1 MQKFNKSDP
10 ESCLIKE
17 ISNGNE
23 KAYEDLFFKY
33 YYQLCKFAVN
43 TTNCDDLA
51 RDAVQEVFLNIWIN
65 REAWVIK
72 HSLKAYLY
80 QAVRNHALNL
90 AEQQRV
96 RQKLSEKLYEN
107 PDQLSEYIVDEN
119 SSTAKDLSG
128 LVSQIW
134 DLVEAMPEQ
143 RKMVFELHRKH
154 GLSYSEISEVMGI
167 AKKTVENH
175 MGKAFQEVREKLNP
189 IVI

>member
-1 MQKFNKSDP
+1 
-10 ESCLIKE
+10 
-17 ISNGNE
+17 
-23 KAYEDLFFKY
+23 
-33 YYQLCKFAVN
+33 
-43 TTNCDDLA
+43 
-51 RDAVQEVFLNIWIN
+51 
-65 REAWVIK
+65 
-72 HSLKAYLY
+72 
-80 QAVRNHALNL
+80 
-90 AEQQRV
+90 
-96 RQKLSEKLYEN
+96 
-107 PDQLSEYIVDEN
+107 
-119 SSTAKDLSG
+119 TAKDLSG